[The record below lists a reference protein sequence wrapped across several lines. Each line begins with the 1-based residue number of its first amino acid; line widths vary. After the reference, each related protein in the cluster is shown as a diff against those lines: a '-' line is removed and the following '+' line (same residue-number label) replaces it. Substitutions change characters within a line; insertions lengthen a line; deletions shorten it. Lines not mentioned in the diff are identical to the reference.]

1 MFRRRREASFRPP
14 ASSAWWPA
22 GADPDGAEPTD
33 RVPALPAGDP
43 FGGWPAFPT
52 EGPDPIDPVLG
63 QPDLSAGWGAPAAPR
78 PGPATTPPP
87 GSFPAPGAFAGP
99 STGSFPAPP
108 AGSVP
113 GPPTGAFPGP
123 AGGGVPGPPT
133 GGFARPSNGAGQ
145 GAPNGRPAPNGYPA
159 AGPHGGGT
167 SGPPG
172 NSTSGAHDSGPAGQ
186 RGGGVTGGPHRGGG
200 AAGASGRVAAG
211 ASGHT
216 SAGTPGYDSA
226 SAQLANQALAEP
238 NLPAEVPVGPGAAGP
253 GTAGRG
259 AGQATPSWLPLL
271 THADDDQRFQAN
283 PEDPAGDADSA
294 AAERT
299 GLHLVGSEE
308 PDRESRRAR
317 SSRRRAGKAR
327 RPATDPPEPAASPE
341 TGAPAPVDR
350 PAPAQA
356 PAPAP
361 PLDLA
366 FANGATTW
374 LDPVAPINPMEAAAL
389 AGAFAA
395 DYLSWDEA
403 SPNRRG
409 QVLMQYLPSDV
420 VGTNTSAALL
430 GWSGK
435 GRQRAEFSLPGAVHP
450 DGDGRV
456 VVDVRVRVTPY
467 RAVGQPAEPAPAGEL
482 EVAGV
487 PAVAP
492 APTAR
497 GWKSLD
503 SYWVRMTVPIIRDQ
517 GRLVVDTWDEQLNED
532 DVPAGQDG
540 EPELAGAVDTAA
552 ELTGGGR

>member
-22 GADPDGAEPTD
+22 GPDPDGPDPAEG
-33 RVPALPAGDP
+33 VPALPAGDP

-52 EGPDPIDPVLG
+52 DGADPIDPVLG
-63 QPDLSAGWGAPAAPR
+63 QPDPTTGWGAPAAAR
-78 PGPATTPPP
+78 PGPASTPPP
-87 GSFPAPGAFAGP
+87 GSFPAPAHGP
-99 STGSFPAPP
+99 F
-108 AGSVP
+108 P
-113 GPPTGAFPGP
+113 GPPGGGAPGP
-123 AGGGVPGPPT
+123 GPSGGGAPGPPGGGVPGPPT
-133 GGFARPSNGAGQ
+133 GGFARSSRGPGHV
-145 GAPNGRPAPNGYPA
+145 APNGRPPTSGRPVPNGTPPAGPPAGTGWTGHPAHTGDQPAVPTGPPAPVA
-159 AGPHGGGT
+159 AGPAPGSSHADQGVADPGT
-167 SGPPG
+167 
-172 NSTSGAHDSGPAGQ
+172 A
-186 RGGGVTGGPHRGGG
+186 
-200 AAGASGRVAAG
+200 AAGA
-211 ASGHT
+211 
-216 SAGTPGYDSA
+216 
-226 SAQLANQALAEP
+226 E
-238 NLPAEVPVGPGAAGP
+238 GPGAAAADP
-253 GTAGRG
+253 S
-259 AGQATPSWLPLL
+259 QAAPSWLPLL
-271 THADDDQRFQAN
+271 THADDDQRCQAN
-283 PEDPAGDADSA
+283 SEDASGDNDPTG
-294 AAERT
+294 AERT
-299 GLHLVGSEE
+299 GLRLVGGDE
-308 PDRESRRAR
+308 PGRDSRRAR
-317 SSRRRAGKAR
+317 NGRRRAGKASR
-327 RPATDPPEPAASPE
+327 TATDVPEPAASPE
-341 TGAPAPVDR
+341 AAPLGQ

-356 PAPAP
+356 R
-361 PLDLA
+361 DLA

-420 VGTNTSAALL
+420 VGSTTSAALL

-467 RAVGQPAEPAPAGEL
+467 RAVGQPADPAPAGEL

-532 DVPAGQDG
+532 DDPVDLDAEHDLDSAGDPAGDVAG
-540 EPELAGAVDTAA
+540 SDAGAGRATAAA
-552 ELTGGGR
+552 ELSGGGR

>member
-1 MFRRRREASFRPP
+1 MFRRRREASFRPL

-22 GADPDGAEPTD
+22 GADPDGADPAE

-52 EGPDPIDPVLG
+52 DGPDPIDPVLG
-63 QPDLSAGWGAPAAPR
+63 QPDHAIDWGARAVPPTPR
-78 PGPATTPPP
+78 PGASGSFPTPPPGSYPTPP
-87 GSFPAPGAFAGP
+87 GSFPAPPGP
-99 STGSFPAPP
+99 FPARP
-108 AGSVP
+108 S
-113 GPPTGAFPGP
+113 GAFPGQP
-123 AGGGVPGPPT
+123 PGGEAGPT
-133 GGFARPSNGAGQ
+133 AGQ
-145 GAPNGRPAPNGYPA
+145 AAPNGRPNSNAHRAPEGHTGGQQPANGRTGRPGHTGGQPAVPAGPRGPVEAAGSATDLADPA
-159 AGPHGGGT
+159 AGPGGGE
-167 SGPPG
+167 
-172 NSTSGAHDSGPAGQ
+172 
-186 RGGGVTGGPHRGGG
+186 
-200 AAGASGRVAAG
+200 AAQG
-211 ASGHT
+211 
-216 SAGTPGYDSA
+216 
-226 SAQLANQALAEP
+226 
-238 NLPAEVPVGPGAAGP
+238 
-253 GTAGRG
+253 
-259 AGQATPSWLPLL
+259 ATPSWLPLL
-271 THADDDQRFQAN
+271 THADDDQRCQAN
-283 PEDPAGDADSA
+283 PEDAADGAS

-299 GLHLVGSEE
+299 GLHLVGSDE
-308 PDRESRRAR
+308 PGRESRRVR
-317 SSRRRAGKAR
+317 SARRRAGKAR
-327 RPATDPPEPAASPE
+327 HASSDVPEPAASPE
-341 TGAPAPVDR
+341 TAAVAPLGR
-350 PAPAQA
+350 PAPEQ
-356 PAPAP
+356 
-361 PLDLA
+361 LRDLA

-420 VGTNTSAALL
+420 VGSATSAALL

-467 RAVGQPAEPAPAGEL
+467 RAVGQAGDPAPAGEL

-532 DVPAGQDG
+532 DDPAASDAELEPDDELDRDLDSEPDGTEHVPGARDPDTVRATASGADRADG
-540 EPELAGAVDTAA
+540 RGAELAG
-552 ELTGGGR
+552 GGR

>member
-22 GADPDGAEPTD
+22 GADPDGADP
-33 RVPALPAGDP
+33 VPALPAGDP

-52 EGPDPIDPVLG
+52 DGPDPIDPVLG
-63 QPDLSAGWGAPAAPR
+63 QPEPSIGWGAPAAPR
-78 PGPATTPPP
+78 PGASGSFPTPPP
-87 GSFPAPGAFAGP
+87 GSFPTPPPGSPATAPPGSSPAPRAEAFAGQ
-99 STGSFPAPP
+99 AP
-108 AGSVP
+108 AGRASAPSAQAP
-113 GPPTGAFPGP
+113 GGQAGLP
-123 AGGGVPGPPT
+123 AGQ
-133 GGFARPSNGAGQ
+133 AS
-145 GAPNGRPAPNGYPA
+145 PNGRPAANGYPGEGHTGGQPA
-159 AGPHGGGT
+159 ANGRAGHPGHTGGQAAVPAGPPEPA
-167 SGPPG
+167 GPA
-172 NSTSGAHDSGPAGQ
+172 AHPAGQ
-186 RGGGVTGGPHRGGG
+186 ATAGP
-200 AAGASGRVAAG
+200 GASGADAG
-211 ASGHT
+211 
-216 SAGTPGYDSA
+216 
-226 SAQLANQALAEP
+226 E
-238 NLPAEVPVGPGAAGP
+238 
-253 GTAGRG
+253 
-259 AGQATPSWLPLL
+259 TPSWLPLL
-271 THADDDQRFQAN
+271 THADDDQRCQAN
-283 PEDPAGDADSA
+283 PEGSADGTA

-299 GLHLVGSEE
+299 GLHLVGSDE
-308 PDRESRRAR
+308 PGRESRRVR
-317 SSRRRAGKAR
+317 SARRRAVKAR
-327 RPATDPPEPAASPE
+327 RTTSDVPEPAAGPE
-341 TGAPAPVDR
+341 EAPVVPVGR
-350 PAPAQA
+350 PAPEQ
-356 PAPAP
+356 
-361 PLDLA
+361 LRDLA

-420 VGTNTSAALL
+420 HGSATSAALL
-430 GWSGK
+430 GWSGN

-467 RAVGQPAEPAPAGEL
+467 RAVGQPADPAPAGEL

-532 DVPAGQDG
+532 DDTARDADHDLDG
-540 EPELAGAVDTAA
+540 ELDGELDDAGDVAGALDPGAVRAAA
-552 ELTGGGR
+552 EATGLTGGGR

>member
-22 GADPDGAEPTD
+22 GADPDGADPAE

-52 EGPDPIDPVLG
+52 DGPDPIDPVLG
-63 QPDLSAGWGAPAAPR
+63 QPDPAIGWGAPAGPPTPR
-78 PGPATTPPP
+78 PGASGSFPTPPSGSHPAPP
-87 GSFPAPGAFAGP
+87 GSFPAPPGP
-99 STGSFPAPP
+99 FPAPP
-108 AGSVP
+108 SGV
-113 GPPTGAFPGP
+113 FPGQPPADHAGPATGQAAPNDRPTSNAHRATEGHTGGQPAANGRTGRPGHTGGQPAVP
-123 AGGGVPGPPT
+123 AG
-133 GGFARPSNGAGQ
+133 
-145 GAPNGRPAPNGYPA
+145 PA
-159 AGPHGGGT
+159 AAAV
-167 SGPPG
+167 S
-172 NSTSGAHDSGPAGQ
+172 A
-186 RGGGVTGGPHRGGG
+186 TGL
-200 AAGASGRVAAG
+200 AA
-211 ASGHT
+211 
-216 SAGTPGYDSA
+216 
-226 SAQLANQALAEP
+226 Q
-238 NLPAEVPVGPGAAGP
+238 AAGP
-253 GTAGRG
+253 GG
-259 AGQATPSWLPLL
+259 AEAAQGATPSWLPLL
-271 THADDDQRFQAN
+271 THADDDQRCQAD
-283 PEDPAGDADSA
+283 PEDAADGAS

-299 GLHLVGSEE
+299 GLHLVGSDE
-308 PDRESRRAR
+308 PGRESRRVR
-317 SSRRRAGKAR
+317 SARRRAGKSRHASN
-327 RPATDPPEPAASPE
+327 DVPEPAASPE
-341 TGAPAPVDR
+341 AATVAPLGR
-350 PAPAQA
+350 PAPEQ
-356 PAPAP
+356 
-361 PLDLA
+361 LRDLA

-420 VGTNTSAALL
+420 AGSATSAALL
-430 GWSGK
+430 GWSGQ

-467 RAVGQPAEPAPAGEL
+467 RAVGQAGDPAPAGEL

-503 SYWVRMTVPIIRDQ
+503 SYWVRMTVPIIRDR

-532 DVPAGQDG
+532 DDPAAERESDG
-540 EPELAGAVDTAA
+540 DLDSDLDGTEDVAGALDPDTVRAATGADRAAGRGAELAG
-552 ELTGGGR
+552 GGR

>member
-22 GADPDGAEPTD
+22 GADPDGAEPAD

-52 EGPDPIDPVLG
+52 EGPDPVDPVLG

-78 PGPATTPPP
+78 PGPSATPPP
-87 GSFPAPGAFAGP
+87 GSLPAPGAFAGP
-99 STGSFPAPP
+99 TPGSFPTPP

-113 GPPTGAFPGP
+113 GPTTGPLPGP
-123 AGGGVPGPPT
+123 ASGGVPGPPT

-145 GAPNGRPAPNGYPA
+145 GAPNGRPVPNGYAA
-159 AGPHGGGT
+159 AGPHGGDT
-167 SGPPG
+167 SGPHG
-172 NSTSGAHDSGPAGQ
+172 NGTTGVHGGSPTGPRVAGGAH
-186 RGGGVTGGPHRGGG
+186 GGGS
-200 AAGASGRVAAG
+200 AAGVPGPVAAG
-211 ASGHT
+211 GSGHT
-216 SAGTPGYDSA
+216 AAGTPGYETA
-226 SAQLANQALAEP
+226 SAHLANRALAEP
-238 NLPAEVPVGPGAAGP
+238 NMPAEVPVGPGAAGRAAGP
-253 GTAGRG
+253 GAAAAG

-283 PEDPAGDADSA
+283 PEDPAGDTDPS

-299 GLHLVGSEE
+299 GLHLVSSEE
-308 PDRESRRAR
+308 PGRDSRRAR
-317 SSRRRAGKAR
+317 SGRRRASKAR
-327 RPATDPPEPAASPE
+327 RPAADLPEPAASPE
-341 TGAPAPVDR
+341 TGAPAPADR
-350 PAPAQA
+350 PAPT

-374 LDPVAPINPMEAAAL
+374 LDPVAPVNPMEAAAL

-450 DGDGRV
+450 DGDCRV

-532 DVPAGQDG
+532 DDPAGQDG
-540 EPELAGAVDTAA
+540 EPELAGAEETAA